1 MVGSDVRILYYC
13 VVCYLSEVS
22 LNVGLCRCEELEAAV
37 EVSEGPDAEAVGG
50 VQLGLEKLAARVPN
64 ICQLKQIGGREQ
76 RLDIILS
83 HINLTSNIGNHDL
96 RCEYHSTW
104 LVYT

>member
-1 MVGSDVRILYYC
+1 M
-13 VVCYLSEVS
+13 
-22 LNVGLCRCEELEAAV
+22 
-37 EVSEGPDAEAVGG
+37 EVSEGPDPEAVGG
-50 VQLGLEKLAARVPN
+50 VQLGLEELAARVPN
-64 ICQLKQIGGREQ
+64 ICQLKQISSGEQ